1 MKKLLTLLFSILFL
15 SSPSVFADDISDFQI
30 EGISIG
36 DSLLDYMT
44 EDEILSEI
52 ERTRDWHPHL
62 KDPYKYA
69 TVYLGG
75 KFKNYDYLG
84 FVIKNNQT
92 NQYITNK
99 NEKYIIRSIVG
110 NADYIENFD
119 ACIYKRDQI
128 VDLFSRSFPNAQT
141 IESIFNHGV
150 DPSGKSIID
159 AVYFEFNSG
168 TVIEVSCNELDE
180 VFRREMGWSEGL
192 IVLITPKDIDD
203 WLTTHK

>member
-1 MKKLLTLLFSILFL
+1 
-15 SSPSVFADDISDFQI
+15 
-30 EGISIG
+30 
-36 DSLLDYMT
+36 MT

-62 KDPYKYA
+62 KEPYKYA